1 MKKLS
6 DFKGDQGIAVAA
18 EVFGLILEI
27 VSDPKNAAHKGS
39 SPFAMFTAFMKNAPD
54 KMRQIFAVL
63 SEKDPEKY
71 SCDGAEAMMNMA
83 ILANDPIM
91 VQLFISQGQ
100 RAAGKA
106 SGSASESTEDRKA

>member
-27 VSDPKNAAHKGS
+27 VSDPKNAAHEGDT
-39 SPFAMFTAFMKNAPD
+39 PFAMFTAFMKNAPG

-63 SEKDPEKY
+63 SEADPATY
-71 SCDGAEAMMNMA
+71 DCDGAEAMMNMA

-91 VQLFISQGQ
+91 VQLFMSQGQ
-100 RAAGKA
+100 RAAANA
-106 SGSASESTEDRKA
+106 SGSAVANTAAHRA